1 MNLIEKWTEELHT
14 LERLQSL
21 TGPGYMMHRVRQAEI
36 ELIKRF
42 IQSLKENK

>member
-1 MNLIEKWTEELHT
+1 MNLIEKWTEELQN
-14 LERLQSL
+14 LERLQSM
-21 TGPGYMMHRVRQAEI
+21 TSPGYMMYRVRQAEI

>member
-1 MNLIEKWTEELHT
+1 MDLIEKWTEELQN
-14 LERLQSL
+14 LERLQSM
-21 TGPGYMMHRVRQAEI
+21 TSPGYMMYRVRQAEI

>member
-21 TGPGYMMHRVRQAEI
+21 TGPGYMMHRIRQTEI

>member
-1 MNLIEKWTEELHT
+1 MDLIEKWTEELQN
-14 LERLQSL
+14 LERLQSM
-21 TGPGYMMHRVRQAEI
+21 TSPGYMMYRIRQAEI

>member
-1 MNLIEKWTEELHT
+1 MDLIEKWTEELHT

-21 TGPGYMMHRVRQAEI
+21 TSPGYTMYRIRQAEI
-36 ELIKRF
+36 ELIKKF